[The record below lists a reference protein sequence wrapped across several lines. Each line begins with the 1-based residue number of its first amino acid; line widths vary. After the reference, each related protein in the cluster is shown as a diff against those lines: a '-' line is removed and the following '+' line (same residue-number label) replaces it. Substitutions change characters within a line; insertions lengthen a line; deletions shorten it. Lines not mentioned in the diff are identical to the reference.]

1 MSLHTNT
8 LVKVNENN
16 KLVESPDVSYTLDD
30 VQNSLQN
37 FGNDSDKIKIK
48 DNERLVSLSELMILN
63 PIEYIEVLV
72 RVA

>member
-16 KLVESPDVSYTLDD
+16 KLVESPEVSYTLED
-30 VQNSLQN
+30 VQNSIQN
-37 FGNDSDKIKIK
+37 FGSDFDEIKIK

-63 PIEYIEVLV
+63 PTAYTEVLV
-72 RVA
+72 QVA